1 MQMQI
6 IGRTVYMYIHLFIYT
21 FVWYFWDIS
30 FITRI
35 LMFEHD
41 TNSLFTFMQKFLKRY
56 KGTLLSSEVSSG
68 EFQLQYLALLCMAV
82 IKSFSRKE
90 EKIKDCSPKCFEAE
104 S

>member
-1 MQMQI
+1 M
-6 IGRTVYMYIHLFIYT
+6 HT

-82 IKSFSRKE
+82 IKSFLRKE
-90 EKIKDCSPKCFEAE
+90 QKIKIARQNILKLNLE
-104 S
+104 SKFYILRGFLI